1 MGSERDARFRD
12 DGLSVHVGAPTVGD
26 QIFCVTARVQ
36 RPVTR
41 PGEKREER
49 SA

>member
-26 QIFCVTARVQ
+26 QIFAVTAGVQ
-36 RPVTR
+36 RRVTR
-41 PGEKREER
+41 PDERQEER